1 MPVTYL
7 RKVKANELDRV
18 IEIIEEAK
26 TVLRGRGV
34 NLWQNGYPDQQTL
47 KMIFSRGMPYFSLN
61 NIKYLA
67 SAP

>member
-26 TVLRGRGV
+26 TFCADAGLIFG
-34 NLWQNGYPDQQTL
+34 
-47 KMIFSRGMPYFSLN
+47 KMVILIN
-61 NIKYLA
+61 KL
-67 SAP
+67 